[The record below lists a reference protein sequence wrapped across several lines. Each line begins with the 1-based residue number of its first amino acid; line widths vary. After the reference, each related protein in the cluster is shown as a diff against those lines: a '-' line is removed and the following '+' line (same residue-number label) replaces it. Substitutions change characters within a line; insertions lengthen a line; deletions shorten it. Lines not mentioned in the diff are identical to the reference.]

1 MLKLF
6 LLSGW
11 FRVQPFVNYLV
22 IVMLIAPLVA
32 ASGHSTSAKQSKIVT
47 KIDSKARELDSVSEE
62 TATISDNEPD
72 LVEKLITSQINSLT
86 GEYDSVPLVM
96 ANIEEPQILPADK
109 FDSLVAD
116 DYLSSSDKVA
126 NDLLAAVELAPIPD
140 VHGSNLNLGQ
150 KFKTANNQSWTQEE
164 NLLPQEESTAKSLA
178 ATPRKLQPRL
188 TQEVPVVE
196 QPDEALIAQVDPIGS
211 PHPIPWQW
219 IMATQE
225 AISANGGS
233 GVRHYRSLPVTS
245 PDGRYVVYSRVQL
258 EVRPEMYNS
267 TVTSVMFVEDTQT
280 RKLRV
285 MATTAPLSDP
295 LLNRY
300 TSSAEPVNNIQN
312 GNIGVLVPVSWSQKS
327 DRFLARKFGGKF
339 NTGDSTDHAV
349 IWDRQRDHIN
359 TVAPPREEH
368 EHEKIAVLLGWSK
381 NRPDHALFRAGE
393 MGEENWPLVQV
404 ASDGKS
410 LDTTDADQPITFG
423 QKVKDIWADP
433 QVAYR

>member
-11 FRVQPFVNYLV
+11 SRLHPFLNYVV

-32 ASGHSTSAKQSKIVT
+32 ASAHSTSAKQSKVVV
-47 KIDSKARELDSVSEE
+47 KMPAEFGELDFGSQEI
-62 TATISDNEPD
+62 ATINE
-72 LVEKLITSQINSLT
+72 VEEQATSPINSIS
-86 GEYDSVPLVM
+86 GEYDSVPLIM
-96 ANIEEPQILPADK
+96 ANIKEPTILQRDK

-116 DYLSSSDKVA
+116 DFLASSDEVT
-126 NDLLAAVELAPIPD
+126 NNLLAAVELAPTPD
-140 VHGSNLNLGQ
+140 ISVSKSNVGK
-150 KFKTANNQSWTQEE
+150 KFKTQEE
-164 NLLPQEESTAKSLA
+164 NLLPQEIHTNKLLA
-178 ATPRKLQPRL
+178 ATPRTVQPKLTPD
-188 TQEVPVVE
+188 VPVVE
-196 QPDEALIAQVDPIGS
+196 QPEEAQLVQVDPIGS

-219 IMATQE
+219 IMETQE

-267 TVTSVMFVEDTQT
+267 VVTSVMFVEDTQT
-280 RKLRV
+280 RRLRV
-285 MATTAPLSDP
+285 LTSTAPLSDP
-295 LLNRY
+295 LLN
-300 TSSAEPVNNIQN
+300 TQVASAESADMIPD
-312 GNIGVLVPVSWSQKS
+312 GNIGVLVPVSWSEKS
-327 DRFLARKFGGKF
+327 DRFLARKFSGRF

-349 IWDRQRDHIN
+349 IWERQRNHIN

-368 EHEKIAVLLGWSK
+368 EHEKIAILLGWSK

-410 LDTTDADQPITFG
+410 LNTTEADQPITFG
-423 QKVKDIWADP
+423 QKVSNVWADP